1 LLSLLALL
9 VAGDPSPLLL
19 KLEQTESLFY
29 NMKTFVF
36 KVDFQVFGVTAQ
48 KKKSTTS
55 N

>member
-29 NMKTFVF
+29 NMKTFVY
-36 KVDFQVFGVTAQ
+36 DFQVFGVTAQ